1 MKSKVQEGI
10 FLYNH
15 NVSPYDG
22 GVYHQ
27 APLLLTLFSLL
38 PSYSSYP
45 IYTHLLY
52 ITVDVLCASALMN
65 IAESGEAGSSK
76 LFTSP
81 RREKRSSFAIGASWE
96 APSFLRSMKLTYIM

>member
-1 MKSKVQEGI
+1 MRSLQFAHVFDADMITVQEGL

-27 APLLLTLFSLL
+27 APLLLPLFSLL
-38 PSYSSYP
+38 PSSA
-45 IYTHLLY
+45 THPAFTYLLY
-52 ITVDVLCASALMN
+52 ILVDLLSANALMK

-76 LFTSP
+76 LYASP
-81 RREKRSSFAIGASWE
+81 RKDKKWSGLAIA
-96 APSFLRSMKLTYIM
+96 AA

>member
-1 MKSKVQEGI
+1 MSENASSIVEHEADNEVVQEGL

-27 APLLLTLFSLL
+27 APLLLPLFSLL
-38 PSYSSYP
+38 PSSAIHPAFTY
-45 IYTHLLY
+45 LLY
-52 ITVDVLCASALMN
+52 ILVDLLSAIALMN
-65 IAESGEAGSSK
+65 IAESGEAVSSK

-81 RREKRSSFAIGASWE
+81 RKDKRWSSFAIA
-96 APSFLRSMKLTYIM
+96 AA

>member
-1 MKSKVQEGI
+1 VQDGL

-38 PSYSSYP
+38 PDSSMYP
-45 IYTHLLY
+45 IFTYLLY
-52 ITVDVLCASALMN
+52 IAVDLLSANALIK

-81 RREKRSSFAIGASWE
+81 RKDKKWSIFAVA
-96 APSFLRSMKLTYIM
+96 AA